1 MPLQPFPLSN
11 PPPPAASASHLLIS
25 LIIIIVT
32 PSLSPLRIRFPQRLA
47 VRMIGPIQW
56 MPYSISSPNLPLSPT
71 EGTIPVLHSS
81 PCCCPIILSVHS
93 PESSSLSLNQF
104 KHFSDPCYAS
114 QQQSLRSAA
123 AVCELCVGVGLLL
136 AEPRKILCSQ

>member
-81 PCCCPIILSVHS
+81 PLPVVVQLSSLSIVPS
-93 PESSSLSLNQF
+93 PLPPPLSLNQF
-104 KHFSDPCYAS
+104 KHFSDPCSAS
-114 QQQSLRSAA
+114 QQQSLSPVA
-123 AVCELCVGVGLLL
+123 AVCGCGGRIV
-136 AEPRKILCSQ
+136 IS